1 MEGSDHHQDS
11 TTVVKM
17 QHEPIQETG
26 ESTTGSSA
34 TIGTICN
41 ANGVLLEDSSGLAAN
56 GQTITQMYASN
67 AEVDELGMDE
77 TSSLYAE
84 PSQEVGYNKPLSAL
98 VTGAAAVDPEV
109 KMVHDFL
116 KLTFIFALMAI
127 LLKSEKT

>member
-1 MEGSDHHQDS
+1 MEGSDDHQDS
-11 TTVVKM
+11 VEM
-17 QHEPIQETG
+17 LQESIQETG

-41 ANGVLLEDSSGLAAN
+41 ANGVLLEDSSGLAAI
-56 GQTITQMYASN
+56 GQTVTQMHASN

-77 TSSLYAE
+77 TPSLYAE

>member
-17 QHEPIQETG
+17 LHEPIQETG

-41 ANGVLLEDSSGLAAN
+41 VNGVLLDDSSGLAAN
-56 GQTITQMYASN
+56 VTQMYASN
-67 AEVDELGMDE
+67 AGVDELGMDE

-84 PSQEVGYNKPLSAL
+84 PSQEVGFNKPLSAL

>member
-17 QHEPIQETG
+17 LHEPIQETG

-34 TIGTICN
+34 TICN
-41 ANGVLLEDSSGLAAN
+41 ANGVLLEDSSGLTAN
-56 GQTITQMYASN
+56 GQTVTQMHASN